1 MRRVGADAFAVRF
14 LGFALQ
20 GRVRGMEGELVA
32 IPAGLHP
39 ELAAGVETRDFGGYG
54 IAASPKGQS
63 FLHLESD
70 EFAAFADLDGTRSP
84 DELTA
89 KHGPSVTDLLDDL
102 WEDGFLVG
110 SVEAPPRRATVT
122 LQGVEFGG
130 FHRVANALY
139 RWVGRPVFSRAGAVT
154 IAAVSVAGL
163 VAAGLQ
169 ASAGRRFTVGAASP
183 IVALVVLRLLGFL
196 ATFLHESGHALV
208 IERGGRRVGRVGIGF
223 YWGLLTFYVDASP
236 ALFFERRTRMLQAA
250 AGVITDMVLSGIA
263 AVVASFGGDATWAVV
278 LREFAVLGFI
288 AVVLNLVPLLELDG
302 YWFLADALDRPTLHR
317 DATAAMKNAIR
328 RRPADRRLAAY
339 GAASLVFGLAMF
351 VVDWG
356 VWWGLFGGLFHRLW
370 AGGVGY
376 KILAIY
382 LVLPYLATIG
392 QLLFLPVRAARKHRT
407 NQPARS
413 GQHPEPPP
421 GP

>member
-1 MRRVGADAFAVRF
+1 MAF
-14 LGFALQ
+14 
-20 GRVRGMEGELVA
+20 
-32 IPAGLHP
+32 PAGLHP

-54 IAASPKGQS
+54 IASSPKGQS

-70 EFAAFADLDGTRSP
+70 EFAAFAELDGTRTAE
-84 DELTA
+84 ELTA
-89 KHGPSVTDLLDDL
+89 RHGPSVTDLLDDL

-110 SVEAPPRRATVT
+110 SVEAPPPRATVT
-122 LQGVEFGG
+122 LQGIEFGG

-139 RWVGRPVFSRAGAVT
+139 RWIGRPVFSRAGAVT
-154 IAAVSVAGL
+154 IAVVSVAGL
-163 VAAGLQ
+163 VAAGVQ

-183 IVALVVLRLLGFL
+183 IGALVVLRLLGFA

-208 IERGGRRVGRVGIGF
+208 IERGGRRVGRVGVGF

-250 AGVITDMVLSGIA
+250 AGVITDTALSGIA
-263 AVVASFGGDATWAVV
+263 VVVASFGGDATWSVA
-278 LREFAVLGFI
+278 LREFAVLGYI
-288 AVVLNLVPLLELDG
+288 AVVLDSVPLLELDG

-328 RRPADRRLAAY
+328 RRPADRRLVAY
-339 GAASLVFGLAMF
+339 GVASLVFGLAMF
-351 VVDWG
+351 VVGWG

-376 KILAIY
+376 KVLAIY
-382 LVLPYLATIG
+382 LVLPYLATIVP
-392 QLLFLPVRAARKHRT
+392 LLLL
-407 NQPARS
+407 PARVALKHPTKQTVGS
-413 GQHPEPPP
+413 GQHRDPTPSP
-421 GP
+421 